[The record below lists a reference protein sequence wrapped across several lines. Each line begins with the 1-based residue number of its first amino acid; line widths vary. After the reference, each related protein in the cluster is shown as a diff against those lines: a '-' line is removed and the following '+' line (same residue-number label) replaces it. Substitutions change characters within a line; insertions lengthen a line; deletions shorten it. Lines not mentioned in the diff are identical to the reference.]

1 MKKQKNRN
9 RMEKEMENESVL
21 TNSQRAEV
29 LVHALP
35 YIQQYNNKI
44 VVVKYG
50 GNAMINE
57 DLKNAVMSDIV
68 LLNLIGMKVVLV
80 HGGGPEITETLNAVG
95 KKTEFVNGLRVT
107 DAETANI
114 AMMVLA
120 GKINKSLVN
129 LLNKFGS
136 KALGLCGLDSQM
148 IRAEKLDEKLGF
160 VGKITHINED
170 PILDVLNMGYIPVI
184 ATVGYD
190 DEGNVYNINADT
202 AAARIAGKLRA
213 EALISMTD
221 IDGIL
226 RDKDDPS
233 SLIHQINASE
243 APQLMREGI
252 VSGGMIPK
260 VECCIE
266 AIRRGVKKVFIINGK
281 IPHSILI
288 ETMTDEG
295 IGTMFV

>member
-1 MKKQKNRN
+1 
-9 RMEKEMENESVL
+9 MENESVL

>member
-1 MKKQKNRN
+1 
-9 RMEKEMENESVL
+9 MEKEMENESVL